1 MESKRGQDRSNS
13 SGLSDHLEPLTISP
27 SHDVRGG
34 GKFVDE
40 EDAALEFPGSSDS
53 DDDREAEESSGY
65 DSEMEAAAWEESL
78 ARVDDEDWEI
88 AEGGTYIFCLSCRVI
103 KLTSAIEQISPNLII
118 V

>member
-1 MESKRGQDRSNS
+1 MESKTSIGGQDRSDFS
-13 SGLSDHLEPLTISP
+13 ALSRHLEALTISP

-40 EDAALEFPGSSDS
+40 KDATLGSSDS
-53 DDDREAEESSGY
+53 DDGEAEESSGY
-65 DSEMEAAAWEESL
+65 DSQLEAAAWEESL

-88 AEGGTYIFCLSCRVI
+88 AEGGTYMFFLPFRVI